1 VSSKYL
7 PVGDMDA
14 IIVQIHGASIV
25 DVHVCGDADQ
35 KDKERDDQHG
45 NVVLFHEEESGERD
59 TDVV

>member
-1 VSSKYL
+1 MSSKYL

-14 IIVQIHGASIV
+14 IIVQINGASIV
-25 DVHVCGDADQ
+25 DVNICGDADQ

>member
-1 VSSKYL
+1 
-7 PVGDMDA
+7 MDA

-25 DVHVCGDADQ
+25 DVNICGDADQ